1 MWQSTFLFKLD
12 LSLAQ
17 LQSQLVFFFKGR
29 VKKNFQILDIVQ
41 IYETPPLVWTPKVW
55 TPGRWSDPP
64 PPPQKF
70 GHQKFESIYTFG
82 LLRRQ
87 SPNCSG
93 VWEIRGFNQCN
104 HNDFY
109 HWDGT
114 WVAFLCK
121 YTNFFHTNFFGQGS
135 LTPLGQVSK
144 LFSKKSLGPVANP
157 PPFSDNVRN
166 LEVFFWTLP

>member
-1 MWQSTFLFKLD
+1 MNIVNKGSPQKKKTSKFWT
-12 LSLAQ
+12 LSK
-17 LQSQLVFFFKGR
+17 SPR
-29 VKKNFQILDIVQ
+29 PPPP
-41 IYETPPLVWTPKVW
+41 PPLVWTPKVW

-114 WVAFLCK
+114 SVAFLCK
-121 YTNFFHTNFFGQGS
+121 KNKLFHTNFFGQGS
-135 LTPLGQVSK
+135 LTLPQKSVQT
-144 LFSKKSLGPVANP
+144 FFKKVLVWLLT
-157 PPFSDNVRN
+157 PPFWTMSEILN
-166 LEVFFWTLP
+166 FF